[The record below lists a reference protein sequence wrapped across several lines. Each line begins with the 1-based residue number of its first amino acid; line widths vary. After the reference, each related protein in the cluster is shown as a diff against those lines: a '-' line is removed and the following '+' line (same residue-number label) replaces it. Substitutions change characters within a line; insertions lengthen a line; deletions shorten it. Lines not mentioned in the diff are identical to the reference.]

1 MLKLTAT
8 ALILAAFAVPAAAE
22 TIGGLAYAD
31 TTRFADTMQAKDQ
44 MTIVGTEDLMAM
56 SPLNEDGTIKAVIEI
71 PTGTSAKWEM
81 SKEDPKAIYWE
92 LRNDAPRIVNYLGY
106 PGNYGAI
113 PGTDLPQELGGDGDP
128 LDVLVLGQAVPRGEV
143 VNVRLIGV
151 MKMLDDGEQDDKL
164 IAVLTENSPFAGIES
179 LAQMDA
185 EFPGVTQIVELW
197 LSNYKGPNGGMES
210 QGFAEAD
217 EARRVLEQAVAQYQ
231 AAQ

>member
-1 MLKLTAT
+1 MLKLTAA
-8 ALILAAFAVPAAAE
+8 ALTLAAFATPAAAE

-31 TTRFADTMQAKDQ
+31 TTRIADAMLVKDK

-56 SPLNEDGTIKAVIEI
+56 SPLNDDGTIKAVIEI

-81 SKEDPKAIYWE
+81 SKDDPKAIYWE

-217 EARRVLEQAVAQYQ
+217 EARKVLEQAVAQYQ
-231 AAQ
+231 ASH